1 MRPEVRPEVC
11 RIATIVEGHGEV
23 AAVPVLL
30 RRIAAEAGVR
40 IATPRPIRLPRGQM
54 LVEKEFNHAVR
65 LAAGQAGDEGAVI
78 ILLDANSDCPAKLGP
93 LLGRRASAVRPDRPI
108 RVVLAK
114 VEYEAWFLAA
124 AASLAGHRGIRTD
137 FSPPADPERVRDA
150 KGLLSAHMP
159 HGVSYKPA
167 KHQAALSAIFD
178 LNAARSAPSF
188 DKFWRDVSALLNDPA
203 SP

>member
-1 MRPEVRPEVC
+1 MRPEVR
-11 RIATIVEGHGEV
+11 RIAAIVEGHGEV

-30 RRIAAEAGVR
+30 RRIAAEAGVL

-54 LVEKEFNHAVR
+54 LIEKELHHAIG
-65 LAAGQAGDEGAVI
+65 LAAGQAGDGGAVI
-78 ILLDANSDCPAKLGP
+78 ILLDANSDCPATLGP
-93 LLGRRASAVRPDRPI
+93 LLGRRASAAHPDRPI

-137 FSPPADPERVRDA
+137 FSPPVDPETVRDA
-150 KGLLSAHMP
+150 KGLLSAQMP
-159 HGVSYKPA
+159 RGVSYKPA

-203 SP
+203 LP

>member
-1 MRPEVRPEVC
+1 MR
-11 RIATIVEGHGEV
+11 RIAAIVEGHGEV

-30 RRIAAEAGVR
+30 RRIAAEVGVP
-40 IATPRPIRLPRGQM
+40 IATPRPIRLPRGRM
-54 LVEKEFNHAVR
+54 LIESELRHAVG

-78 ILLDANSDCPAKLGP
+78 VLLDANSDCPAALGP
-93 LLGRRASAVRPDRPI
+93 SLRERASAARPDRPV
-108 RVVLAK
+108 RVILAK

-124 AASLAGHRGIRTD
+124 AASLAGRHGIRTD
-137 FSPPADPERVRDA
+137 FSPPADPEMVRDA
-150 KGLLSAHMP
+150 KGLLSANMP
-159 HGVSYKPA
+159 QGVSYKPA
-167 KHQAALSAIFD
+167 QDQAALSAVFD